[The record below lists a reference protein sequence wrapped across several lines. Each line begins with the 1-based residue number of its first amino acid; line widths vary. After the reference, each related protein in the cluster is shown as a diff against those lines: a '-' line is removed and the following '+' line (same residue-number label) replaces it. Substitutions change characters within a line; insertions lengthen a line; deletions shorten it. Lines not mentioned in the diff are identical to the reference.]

1 MSEGISEL
9 SANRF
14 YERVQPWVV
23 VFFAAS
29 FFFFE
34 FMQVNMF
41 NTLDP
46 YLFKAYHLKDSTQL
60 GHLAANYMYANVL
73 FLIPAGMILDR
84 LSTRWVIIVAML
96 VCTTCTLLFSL
107 TTQLWQAEVCR
118 FVTGIG
124 GAFCLLSS
132 VRLASRWFPPKKM
145 ALVVG
150 LVVTFAMTGAMIAQT
165 PFTLLAINYGWRKT
179 MMVDALSGYVM
190 LTLIMVFVRDYPR
203 KSHDLITSHYHTL
216 SVQGVFKAI
225 MMALKNAQNWIA
237 GIYASLINLP
247 VFLLG
252 SWGMMY
258 LEQIHHLS
266 AEKASLITTAMFVG
280 LILGSPAFGW
290 FSDRI
295 AQRRLP
301 MILGAILSIMSIL
314 PIMYLNLN
322 YDELLAMF
330 FLLGFFTSSQII
342 SYAVV
347 AESNPETLTGA
358 SEGIASVLIMSGG
371 FLIPVFAQLLDL
383 NWHHYFVK
391 GLPVFSLHAF
401 QIAFL
406 IMPVAFVIALFAA
419 FVTKETYCRS
429 YSEREANGL

>member
-1 MSEGISEL
+1 MVLMNTPSL
-9 SANRF
+9 R
-14 YERVQPWVV
+14 ERVQPWLV
-23 VFFAAS
+23 VFFSAS

-41 NTLDP
+41 NTLNP
-46 YLFKAYHLKDSTQL
+46 YLFKAYHLQDSTQL
-60 GHLAANYMYANVL
+60 GHLAANYMYANVIFL
-73 FLIPAGMILDR
+73 FPAGIILDR
-84 LSTRWVIIVAML
+84 FSTRWVIIVAML
-96 VCTTCTLLFSL
+96 LCTTCTLLFSL
-107 TTQLWQAEVCR
+107 TTELWQAEICR

-132 VRLASRWFPPKKM
+132 VRLASRWFSPKQM

-165 PFTLLAINYGWRKT
+165 PFTVLAIHYGWRKT
-179 MMVDALSGYVM
+179 LMVDAFSGYVM
-190 LTLIMVFVRDYPR
+190 LIFIMAFVRDYPR
-203 KSHDLITSHYHTL
+203 KSYELVMSQRHAL

-225 MMALKNAQNWIA
+225 LMAVKNNQNWIA

-266 AEKASLITTAMFVG
+266 PEKASIITTVMFVG
-280 LILGSPAFGW
+280 LIIGSPAFGW

-295 AQRRLP
+295 MQRRMP
-301 MILGAILSIMSIL
+301 MILGAILSLAVIL
-314 PIMYLNLN
+314 PIMYMKLS
-322 YDELLAMF
+322 YDELLMLF
-330 FLLGFFTSSQII
+330 FLLGFVTSSQII

-347 AESNPETLTGA
+347 AESNSETLTGA

-371 FLIPVFAQLLDL
+371 FLIPVFAELLDL
-383 NWHHYFVK
+383 NWHHYFINGV
-391 GLPVFSLHAF
+391 PIYSLHAF

-406 IMPVAFVIALFAA
+406 IMPIAFAIALLAA
-419 FVTKETYCRS
+419 LITKETHCRS
-429 YSEREANGL
+429 YSERETHGL